1 MLKKQRSGATAK
13 QPALPWQPQ
22 PASPLAQA
30 DVASVLGQAIAFHRA
45 GLLAEAEQLY
55 RRILGVERRNFDC
68 LHLLGVLHFQRGEFS
83 EALRQIDDA
92 LKINPN
98 VADAHNNRG
107 NALKKLNRPEQALAS
122 YDRAIALKPDDAAT
136 FNNRGSALKELEQLE
151 EALADFDQAIELRPA
166 FAEAFNNRGNVC
178 RELERFDEALS
189 DYDKALA
196 LHANNPDAFNNRGA
210 VLNKL
215 ERFEE
220 ALADL
225 DKAIALKPDHAEAHY
240 NRGTTLVDLRRFEGA
255 LAEFDK
261 AIALRPDYA
270 QAYYSRGTA
279 YLALTRIDEAL
290 ADFDRAIGFKAD
302 HPHAWWNR
310 ALGKLLTGRYRE
322 GWAEYE
328 WRLQVDPTAQSRR
341 DFRRPRWTGNRD
353 IAGKTLVLHHE
364 QGFGDTI
371 MAARYVRPLI
381 ESGARVVIDAPAPL
395 ASLLSQIDGA
405 QVVTA
410 EDALPP
416 FDFHCPMMSL
426 PLAFAT
432 TLGTIPADVPYL
444 SAPPVH
450 AEKWAQRLPSSGV
463 PRIGIAWAGNPT
475 YKQDRT
481 RTIGLPSVLPLLSRT
496 DVQFVGLQRDL
507 RAGDAEILQSNP
519 QVRNL
524 GDALESFAD
533 TAAVIA
539 SLDLIISID
548 SATVH
553 LAGALGKPVWVLLPY
568 APDWRWLLGRDDS
581 PWYPTVR
588 LFRQA
593 RLDDWSGVVERV
605 AEELARFAR
614 SFRA

>member
-1 MLKKQRSGATAK
+1 VVVPG
-13 QPALPWQPQ
+13 
-22 PASPLAQA
+22 
-30 DVASVLGQAIAFHRA
+30 DHIAVR
-45 GLLAEAEQLY
+45 E
-55 RRILGVERRNFDC
+55 
-68 LHLLGVLHFQRGEFS
+68 
-83 EALRQIDDA
+83 
-92 LKINPN
+92 
-98 VADAHNNRG
+98 
-107 NALKKLNRPEQALAS
+107 
-122 YDRAIALKPDDAAT
+122 
-136 FNNRGSALKELEQLE
+136 
-151 EALADFDQAIELRPA
+151 LADE
-166 FAEAFNNRGNVC
+166 GV
-178 RELERFDEALS
+178 S
-189 DYDKALA
+189 
-196 LHANNPDAFNNRGA
+196 
-210 VLNKL
+210 V
-215 ERFEE
+215 
-220 ALADL
+220 
-225 DKAIALKPDHAEAHY
+225 
-240 NRGTTLVDLRRFEGA
+240 RGTTLVDLRRFEGA

-261 AIALRPDYA
+261 AIALRSDYA

-507 RAGDAEILQSNP
+507 RAGDA
-519 QVRNL
+519 
-524 GDALESFAD
+524 
-533 TAAVIA
+533 
-539 SLDLIISID
+539 
-548 SATVH
+548 
-553 LAGALGKPVWVLLPY
+553 
-568 APDWRWLLGRDDS
+568 
-581 PWYPTVR
+581 
-588 LFRQA
+588 
-593 RLDDWSGVVERV
+593 
-605 AEELARFAR
+605 
-614 SFRA
+614 